1 MDLKS
6 CLESLC
12 TAVGVGSET
21 KASEVAVGFL
31 REYCGEVQTDALGNV
46 IGCRRCGRENAPV
59 LMLEAHIDEVGLIV
73 TGIDDSGFIRAA
85 ACGG

>member
-21 KASEVAVGFL
+21 KASEVAAGFL

-46 IGCRRCGRENAPV
+46 IGCRRCGRR
-59 LMLEAHIDEVGLIV
+59 MH
-73 TGIDDSGFIRAA
+73 RY
-85 ACGG
+85 